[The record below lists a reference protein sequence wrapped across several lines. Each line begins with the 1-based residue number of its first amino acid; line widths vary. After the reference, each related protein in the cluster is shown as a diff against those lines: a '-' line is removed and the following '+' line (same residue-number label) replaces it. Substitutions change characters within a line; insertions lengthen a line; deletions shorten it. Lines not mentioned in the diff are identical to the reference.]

1 MASKGKTPI
10 LKVKAQIR
18 STKADVRSLN
28 SQIRSLASQLDP
40 IKLKVTF
47 DDKASKNAAANLEK
61 IMKSLQSEM
70 SSFNK
75 NFGVFGSGAQ
85 EMSVLAQGA
94 KQATDAIEALTTA
107 TTNLSKEKGTKKSK
121 DKMLALQKSVKD
133 AEGKVAGLSKRFLAF
148 EDKNPK
154 FLEKYGTQVDELRN
168 GINELYMRF
177 EDNPDPA
184 HNWDTKSVQKANAKY
199 AELNAQLRKLQD
211 QAVKSGLAGDTLG
224 GRIKAAIEKFGGW
237 TLVTRSVMGVR
248 NQIKKMIDHVKE
260 LDLAMTELKKVTNE
274 TDAEYERF
282 LTRATKRAKELGA
295 TLVDTVNSTAVF
307 SRLGYGISQAEELSN
322 AAIVMKNVADGIDDI
337 EESSNMI
344 VSTMKAF
351 NIQASDAMTITNKF
365 NEINLPV
372 SLCSNTHVKDGFYRE
387 NPRDGQFRGQDCV
400 VYN

>member
-75 NFGVFGSGAQ
+75 NFGVFGSGTQ
-85 EMSVLAQGA
+85 EMSALAQGA

-121 DKMLALQKSVKD
+121 DKMLALQKSVED
-133 AEGKVAGLSKRFLAF
+133 ANGKVAGLSKRFLAF
-148 EDKNPK
+148 EDSNPK
-154 FLEKYGTQVDELRN
+154 FIEKYKTQVDELRN

-177 EDNPDPA
+177 EDNPDI
-184 HNWDTKSVQKANAKY
+184 NKWDTKSVQKANVRY
-199 AELNAQLRKLQD
+199 AELNTQLRKLQD

-295 TLVDTVNSTAVF
+295 TLVDTVAATSTF
-307 SRLGYGISQAEELSN
+307 SRLGYDLEEAEELAD

-344 VSTMKAF
+344 VSAMKAY
-351 NIQASDAMTITNKF
+351 NIEASDAISITNKF
-365 NEINLPV
+365 NEIG
-372 SLCSNTHVKDGFYRE
+372 D
-387 NPRDGQFRGQDCV
+387 
-400 VYN
+400 

>member
-75 NFGVFGSGAQ
+75 NFGAFGSGAQ
-85 EMSVLAQGA
+85 DMSALAQGA
-94 KQATDAIEALTTA
+94 KQATDAINSLTAA
-107 TTNLSKEKGTKKSK
+107 TNNLSKGKGTKKST
-121 DKMLALQKSVKD
+121 DNMLALQKSVKD

-154 FLEKYGTQVDELRN
+154 FLEKYGSQVDELRN

-177 EDNPDPA
+177 EDNPDSK
-184 HNWDTKSVQKANAKY
+184 NWDTTSVQDANAKY

-237 TLVTRSVMGVR
+237 TLVTRTVMGVR

-282 LTRATKRAKELGA
+282 LTRATKRAKGLGA

-307 SRLGYGISQAEELSN
+307 SRLGYEISQAEELSN